1 MSLKKA
7 AWQTGLVSEVDR
19 GRLCS
24 FDYEVIDK
32 PTKALMHQAARFL
45 FIKHGRGVM
54 NIDGKDYSIV
64 PNTIVSITPWEITDV
79 TEVDVPFQFIRIVY
93 DYSYINAILKDTYD
107 AEEEVAE
114 LMRSTASHPVVY
126 LDADQKSQMD
136 LIMDELRSEL
146 GVESTLVI
154 PPEQPM
160 SVLYITS
167 KLSEILVL
175 LARYRAQN
183 YAGGENPNEANRL
196 ETSSRSILSYIY
208 AHSSEKL
215 TLKKLSQVFYMSESS
230 IGRQISDST
239 GATFCDVLKNIRI
252 EKASDYLIH
261 TDLTLQEIA
270 VLMGFVDASHISKT
284 FSSTVGVTPVEYRN
298 IYRKANKT
306 YARTDKEVAF
316 RVSEYISKNYAIEKL
331 TADKVAAKFG
341 ISVTEMNRTLLYY
354 VEKNFDALLNYIRI
368 NKACEMLKT
377 TDQSVTRIA
386 VEVGY
391 SNTKT
396 FNLNFFKYQAMTP
409 SDFRRKVI
417 IQRFDGTEEGKVEF

>member
-1 MSLKKA
+1 MKKA

-19 GRLCS
+19 SKLCS
-24 FDYEVIDK
+24 FDYEVIDE
-32 PTKALMHQAARFL
+32 PTKALMHQAARIL

-54 NIDGKDYSIV
+54 NIDGKDYAIQ

-79 TEVDVPFQFIRIVY
+79 TSVEIPFQFIRIVY
-93 DYSYINAILKDTYD
+93 DYSYINAVLKDTYD

-114 LMRSTASHPVVY
+114 LMRLNATCPVVY
-126 LDADQKSQMD
+126 LDEEQTKEMEF
-136 LIMDELRSEL
+136 IMTNLRNEL
-146 GVESTLVI
+146 GVESTLVL
-154 PPEQPM
+154 PEEKPM
-160 SVLYITS
+160 ASLYITS
-167 KLSEILVL
+167 KITELLVL
-175 LARYRAQN
+175 LTRYRMMKYETEEEKEEEQN
-183 YAGGENPNEANRL
+183 
-196 ETSSRSILSYIY
+196 TSSRSILSYIY

-239 GATFCDVLKNIRI
+239 GATFCDVLKNIRV

-298 IYRKANKT
+298 IYRKANNN

-316 RVSEYISKNYAIEKL
+316 RVSEYISKNYATEKL

-341 ISVTEMNRTLLYY
+341 ISVTEMNRNLLYY
-354 VEKNFDALLNYIRI
+354 VEKNFDALLNYVRI
-368 NKACEMLKT
+368 TKACEMLKT

-386 VEVGY
+386 IEVGY

-417 IQRFDGTEEGKVEF
+417 IQKADGSEEGELL